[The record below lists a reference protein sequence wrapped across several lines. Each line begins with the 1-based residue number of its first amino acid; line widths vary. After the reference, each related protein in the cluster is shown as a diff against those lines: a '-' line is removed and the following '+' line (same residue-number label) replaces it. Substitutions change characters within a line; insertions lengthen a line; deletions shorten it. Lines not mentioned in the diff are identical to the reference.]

1 MNILIFNCGS
11 SSLKYRLISM
21 PEENEILSGEA
32 QRIGPKTSEP
42 ARIIHR
48 YNNKEEKIITE
59 MIDHKDAFEKVLN
72 IINNSN
78 AAEPDIFGHRLVHG
92 GDFFKKPAIVTK
104 EVLNK
109 LMLTR
114 SLAPIHNP
122 PAIELI
128 KACSTICSKVPQILV
143 FDTAFHSTIPDYAYY
158 YTIPKK
164 IQDDLKIKKYGFH
177 GTSHFYVVKEAAK
190 YLDIPLHKLNVVSC
204 HLGSG
209 GASLCAVKNGK
220 SIDNTMGYSP
230 LQGLI
235 MSTRCGDIDPAIVLK
250 LLIINNCEVNEIDKL
265 LNNKSGVLGL
275 SGKSADIRDILPNKN
290 IDFEQLNNILQTY
303 IWRIKKYLG
312 SYITICSPLDAI
324 ILTDTIGE
332 EVPYIRKLICEHMDF
347 FGVGLDE
354 KKNKNIKKYPNDISN
369 KKSKVKILVI
379 KTNEELEIARNCYSV
394 LKTKGIKI

>member
-11 SSLKYRLISM
+11 SSLKYRLISI
-21 PEENEILSGEA
+21 PEEKEILSGEA

-48 YNNKEEKIITE
+48 YNDKEEKITAE
-59 MIDHKDAFEKVLN
+59 MKDHKNAFEKILN

-78 AAEPDIFGHRLVHG
+78 VPEPDIFGHRLVHG
-92 GDFFKKPAIVTK
+92 GDFFRKPVIVNK
-104 EVLNK
+104 EVINE
-109 LMLTR
+109 LMLTK

-128 KACSTICSKVPQILV
+128 EACSLICPKVPQILV
-143 FDTAFHSTIPDYAYY
+143 FDTAFHSTIPEYASY

-164 IQDDLKIKKYGFH
+164 IQDQLKIKKYGFH
-177 GTSHFYVVKEAAK
+177 GTSHFYVIKEASK
-190 YLDIPLHKLNVVSC
+190 YLDIQLKNLNAVSC
-204 HLGSG
+204 HIGSG

-220 SIDNTMGYSP
+220 SIDNTMGFSP

-250 LLIINNCEVNEIDKL
+250 LLTMNNCKVNDIDKL
-265 LNNKSGVLGL
+265 LNKKSGVLGL
-275 SGKSADIRDILPNKN
+275 SGKSADIRDSLPAKN
-290 IDFEQLNNILQTY
+290 INFEQLNSVLQTY

-312 SYITICSPLDAI
+312 SYITISWPINTI
-324 ILTDTIGE
+324 IFTDTIGE
-332 EVPYIRKLICEHMDF
+332 EVPYIRKLICENMEF
-347 FGVGLDE
+347 FGVKLDDE
-354 KKNKNIKKYPNDISN
+354 LNENIKTFPMDISSI
-369 KKSKVKILVI
+369 KSKVKILVI

-394 LKTKGIKI
+394 LKGKRS